1 MAANPTTKNARSAY
15 DASSIQVLE
24 GLEAVKRR
32 PGMYIGSTGPR
43 GLHHLVGEIVDN
55 SIDEALAGY
64 CSEVLIVVHPD
75 NSVTVIDDGRGMP
88 VGKMAKYGKS
98 ATEVILTTLHAGGKF
113 DGQGYKVSGGLHGV
127 GASVVNAL
135 SEWLEVEVRREG
147 HVWSQRYEL
156 GFPKGAL
163 TKNRKLKKGEGTGTT
178 ISFKPD
184 PEVFTE
190 TVELSFDTL
199 SRRFRESA
207 FLNKGLK
214 IRLLDEREE
223 DRDVTYQ
230 YDGGIRDFVEH
241 INEAKDPVHKTVFYL
256 EREEE
261 VGDVEVAMQWNSG
274 FQDSVFT
281 FANNINTHEGGAHLS
296 GFRSAL
302 SRTINAYARQKGLLK
317 EKEESLTGDDIREGL
332 AAVIS
337 VKLSEP
343 QFEGQTKTKLGN
355 TEVKGLVESVTNRYL
370 AEFLE
375 ERPGEAKAIVNK
387 ALQAARAR
395 LAARTVREKIRKG
408 YLESSTLPG
417 KLADCS
423 SKDPARSELYIVE
436 GDSAGGC
443 FSGDTKVA
451 LADGRSLSFRE
462 LVAEQEEGHEHFCYT
477 IRRDGRIG
485 LERAINARV
494 TKRGEEVVRV
504 TLDNGEEITC
514 TPDHR
519 FMLRDGSYK
528 PAAELRPDDSMMPLY
543 RRLSDKSEPG
553 ITIDGYEMAWDPGS
567 QRWLFT
573 HMLADWHNRWRGV
586 YEKASGEHCHHIDF
600 DRQNNDPTNVV
611 RLPAE
616 VHLALHREPVGR
628 TLHRPET
635 IEKGRKL
642 RRSAEF
648 RAAMS
653 ERMRREDTRRILSE
667 QARAQWEDEAYKE
680 YMVRKWR
687 EFCEANEEYRLANL
701 ARLDAAQRAYWSDE
715 ANRLAQAERVR
726 ARFEANPKMRENLAA
741 LAKAQWEDE
750 MLLAWRRE
758 ETRKQWTPEFREK
771 RRAAL
776 DKTYYKKTVAALRE
790 HLKEQAL
797 LDLVAYDA
805 HRRETRD
812 KSLLRFDTFCK
823 RYFDGDEA
831 QAREAVANHNHRV
844 VSVELVEER
853 EDVYDLE
860 VPGTHN
866 FALASGVFVHNS
878 AKQGRERNF
887 QAILPL
893 RGKILNVEKA
903 NMNKV
908 LSNVEIQAMISAIG
922 AGVGETFDIEQARY
936 NKIVIMT
943 DADVD
948 GSHIRTLVLTFLFRN
963 MPELIEAGYVYIA
976 QPPLYKVTHQ
986 RKDYYVYNDRELQE
1000 ILTRLNANGNANIG
1014 RFKGLGEM
1022 NPIQLWETTMD
1033 PQNRTLLQVAVES
1046 AAVADELFTALMGDK
1061 VEPRKQFIE
1070 ENAREVKNLDA

>member
-1 MAANPTTKNARSAY
+1 LAANPVSKNTKSTY

-43 GLHHLVGEIVDN
+43 GLHHLVWEIVDN
-55 SIDEALAGY
+55 SIDEALAGH
-64 CSEVLIVVHPD
+64 CSEILVVVHPD
-75 NSVTVIDDGRGMP
+75 NSISVTDDGRGLP
-88 VGKMAKYGKS
+88 VGTMKKYGKS

-135 SEWLEVEVRREG
+135 SEWLEVEVRREE
-147 HVWSQRYEL
+147 HVWSQRYER
-156 GFPKGAL
+156 GFPKGKL
-163 TKNRKLKKGEGTGTT
+163 TKDRKLKKGEGTGTT
-178 ISFKPD
+178 ISFMPD

-214 IRLLDEREE
+214 IRLIDERDE
-223 DRDVTYQ
+223 DRAVTYQ
-230 YDGGIRDFVEH
+230 YEGGIRDFVAH

-261 VGDVEVAMQWNSG
+261 VGDVEVALQWNSG

-317 EKEESLTGDDIREGL
+317 EKEENLTGDDIREGL

-355 TEVKGLVESVTNRYL
+355 TEVKGLVESATNRFL

-436 GDSAGGC
+436 GDSAGG
-443 FSGDTKVA
+443 
-451 LADGRSLSFRE
+451 
-462 LVAEQEEGHEHFCYT
+462 
-477 IRRDGRIG
+477 
-485 LERAINARV
+485 
-494 TKRGEEVVRV
+494 
-504 TLDNGEEITC
+504 
-514 TPDHR
+514 
-519 FMLRDGSYK
+519 
-528 PAAELRPDDSMMPLY
+528 
-543 RRLSDKSEPG
+543 
-553 ITIDGYEMAWDPGS
+553 
-567 QRWLFT
+567 
-573 HMLADWHNRWRGV
+573 
-586 YEKASGEHCHHIDF
+586 
-600 DRQNNDPTNVV
+600 
-611 RLPAE
+611 
-616 VHLALHREPVGR
+616 
-628 TLHRPET
+628 
-635 IEKGRKL
+635 
-642 RRSAEF
+642 
-648 RAAMS
+648 
-653 ERMRREDTRRILSE
+653 
-667 QARAQWEDEAYKE
+667 
-680 YMVRKWR
+680 
-687 EFCEANEEYRLANL
+687 
-701 ARLDAAQRAYWSDE
+701 
-715 ANRLAQAERVR
+715 
-726 ARFEANPKMRENLAA
+726 
-741 LAKAQWEDE
+741 
-750 MLLAWRRE
+750 
-758 ETRKQWTPEFREK
+758 
-771 RRAAL
+771 
-776 DKTYYKKTVAALRE
+776 
-790 HLKEQAL
+790 
-797 LDLVAYDA
+797 
-805 HRRETRD
+805 
-812 KSLLRFDTFCK
+812 
-823 RYFDGDEA
+823 
-831 QAREAVANHNHRV
+831 
-844 VSVELVEER
+844 
-853 EDVYDLE
+853 
-860 VPGTHN
+860 
-866 FALASGVFVHNS
+866 S

-922 AGVGETFDIEQARY
+922 AGVGETFDVDQARY

-948 GSHIRTLVLTFLFRN
+948 GSHIRTLVLTFLYRN

-976 QPPLYKVTHQ
+976 QPPLFKITHQ
-986 RKDYYVYNDRELQE
+986 RKDYYVYNERELQE
-1000 ILTRLNANGNANIG
+1000 ALTRLNANGNANIG

-1022 NPIQLWETTMD
+1022 NPNQLWETTMD
-1033 PQNRTLLQVAVES
+1033 PNNRTLLQVTVES
-1046 AAVADELFTALMGDK
+1046 AAVADELFTDLMGDK
-1061 VEPRKQFIE
+1061 VEPRKRFIE

>member
-1 MAANPTTKNARSAY
+1 LAANPTTKNARSAY

-64 CSEVLIVVHPD
+64 CSEVQVTVHPD
-75 NSVTVIDDGRGMP
+75 DSVTVIDDGRGMP

-147 HVWSQRYEL
+147 HVWSQRYER

-163 TKNRKLKKGEGTGTT
+163 TKDRKLEKGEGTGTT

-184 PEVFTE
+184 PEVFSE

-223 DRDVTYQ
+223 DRDVAYQ
-230 YDGGIRDFVEH
+230 YEGGIRDFVEH

-302 SRTINAYARQKGLLK
+302 SRTVNAYARQKGLLK

-337 VKLSEP
+337 VKLQEP

-355 TEVKGLVESVTNRYL
+355 TEVKGLVESATNRYL

-436 GDSAGGC
+436 GDSAGG
-443 FSGDTKVA
+443 
-451 LADGRSLSFRE
+451 
-462 LVAEQEEGHEHFCYT
+462 
-477 IRRDGRIG
+477 
-485 LERAINARV
+485 
-494 TKRGEEVVRV
+494 
-504 TLDNGEEITC
+504 
-514 TPDHR
+514 
-519 FMLRDGSYK
+519 
-528 PAAELRPDDSMMPLY
+528 
-543 RRLSDKSEPG
+543 
-553 ITIDGYEMAWDPGS
+553 
-567 QRWLFT
+567 
-573 HMLADWHNRWRGV
+573 
-586 YEKASGEHCHHIDF
+586 
-600 DRQNNDPTNVV
+600 
-611 RLPAE
+611 
-616 VHLALHREPVGR
+616 
-628 TLHRPET
+628 
-635 IEKGRKL
+635 
-642 RRSAEF
+642 
-648 RAAMS
+648 
-653 ERMRREDTRRILSE
+653 
-667 QARAQWEDEAYKE
+667 
-680 YMVRKWR
+680 
-687 EFCEANEEYRLANL
+687 
-701 ARLDAAQRAYWSDE
+701 
-715 ANRLAQAERVR
+715 
-726 ARFEANPKMRENLAA
+726 
-741 LAKAQWEDE
+741 
-750 MLLAWRRE
+750 
-758 ETRKQWTPEFREK
+758 
-771 RRAAL
+771 
-776 DKTYYKKTVAALRE
+776 
-790 HLKEQAL
+790 
-797 LDLVAYDA
+797 
-805 HRRETRD
+805 
-812 KSLLRFDTFCK
+812 
-823 RYFDGDEA
+823 
-831 QAREAVANHNHRV
+831 
-844 VSVELVEER
+844 
-853 EDVYDLE
+853 
-860 VPGTHN
+860 
-866 FALASGVFVHNS
+866 S

-908 LSNVEIQAMISAIG
+908 LSNVEIQAMIAAIG
-922 AGVGETFDIEQARY
+922 AGVGETFDIEQVRY

-986 RKDYYVYNDRELQE
+986 RKEFYVYNDRELQE
-1000 ILTRLNANGNANIG
+1000 TLSRLNANGNANIG

-1061 VEPRKQFIE
+1061 VEPRKIFIE

>member
-1 MAANPTTKNARSAY
+1 
-15 DASSIQVLE
+15 
-24 GLEAVKRR
+24 
-32 PGMYIGSTGPR
+32 
-43 GLHHLVGEIVDN
+43 
-55 SIDEALAGY
+55 
-64 CSEVLIVVHPD
+64 
-75 NSVTVIDDGRGMP
+75 
-88 VGKMAKYGKS
+88 
-98 ATEVILTTLHAGGKF
+98 
-113 DGQGYKVSGGLHGV
+113 
-127 GASVVNAL
+127 
-135 SEWLEVEVRREG
+135 
-147 HVWSQRYEL
+147 
-156 GFPKGAL
+156 
-163 TKNRKLKKGEGTGTT
+163 
-178 ISFKPD
+178 
-184 PEVFTE
+184 
-190 TVELSFDTL
+190 
-199 SRRFRESA
+199 
-207 FLNKGLK
+207 
-214 IRLLDEREE
+214 
-223 DRDVTYQ
+223 
-230 YDGGIRDFVEH
+230 
-241 INEAKDPVHKTVFYL
+241 
-256 EREEE
+256 
-261 VGDVEVAMQWNSG
+261 
-274 FQDSVFT
+274 
-281 FANNINTHEGGAHLS
+281 
-296 GFRSAL
+296 
-302 SRTINAYARQKGLLK
+302 
-317 EKEESLTGDDIREGL
+317 
-332 AAVIS
+332 
-337 VKLSEP
+337 
-343 QFEGQTKTKLGN
+343 
-355 TEVKGLVESVTNRYL
+355 
-370 AEFLE
+370 
-375 ERPGEAKAIVNK
+375 
-387 ALQAARAR
+387 
-395 LAARTVREKIRKG
+395 
-408 YLESSTLPG
+408 
-417 KLADCS
+417 
-423 SKDPARSELYIVE
+423 
-436 GDSAGGC
+436 
-443 FSGDTKVA
+443 
-451 LADGRSLSFRE
+451 
-462 LVAEQEEGHEHFCYT
+462 
-477 IRRDGRIG
+477 
-485 LERAINARV
+485 
-494 TKRGEEVVRV
+494 
-504 TLDNGEEITC
+504 
-514 TPDHR
+514 
-519 FMLRDGSYK
+519 
-528 PAAELRPDDSMMPLY
+528 
-543 RRLSDKSEPG
+543 
-553 ITIDGYEMAWDPGS
+553 
-567 QRWLFT
+567 
-573 HMLADWHNRWRGV
+573 
-586 YEKASGEHCHHIDF
+586 
-600 DRQNNDPTNVV
+600 
-611 RLPAE
+611 
-616 VHLALHREPVGR
+616 
-628 TLHRPET
+628 
-635 IEKGRKL
+635 
-642 RRSAEF
+642 
-648 RAAMS
+648 
-653 ERMRREDTRRILSE
+653 MRREDTRRILSE

-726 ARFEANPKMRENLAA
+726 ARFEANPKMRENLGA

>member
-1 MAANPTTKNARSAY
+1 MTKNAKSAY

-43 GLHHLVGEIVDN
+43 GLHHLVWEIVDN

-64 CSEVLIVVHPD
+64 CSEILITVHED
-75 NSVTVIDDGRGMP
+75 NSVSVTDDGRGMP
-88 VGKMAKYGKS
+88 VGKMKKYGKS
-98 ATEVILTTLHAGGKF
+98 AAEIIMTTLHAGGKF

-135 SEWLEVEVRREG
+135 SQWLEIEVRREG
-147 HVWSQRYEL
+147 HVWTQRYER
-156 GFPKGAL
+156 GFPKGEL
-163 TKNRKLKKGEGTGTT
+163 KKVRKVKKGEGTGTT
-178 ISFKPD
+178 IRFMPD

-223 DRDVTYQ
+223 GREVAYQ
-230 YDGGIRDFVEH
+230 YEGGIRDFVEH
-241 INEAKDPVHKTVFYL
+241 INEAKDPVHKTIFYL

-337 VKLSEP
+337 VKLQEP

-370 AEFLE
+370 TEFLE
-375 ERPGEAKAIVNK
+375 ERPAEAKAIVNK

-436 GDSAGGC
+436 GDSAGG
-443 FSGDTKVA
+443 
-451 LADGRSLSFRE
+451 
-462 LVAEQEEGHEHFCYT
+462 
-477 IRRDGRIG
+477 
-485 LERAINARV
+485 
-494 TKRGEEVVRV
+494 
-504 TLDNGEEITC
+504 
-514 TPDHR
+514 
-519 FMLRDGSYK
+519 
-528 PAAELRPDDSMMPLY
+528 
-543 RRLSDKSEPG
+543 
-553 ITIDGYEMAWDPGS
+553 
-567 QRWLFT
+567 
-573 HMLADWHNRWRGV
+573 
-586 YEKASGEHCHHIDF
+586 
-600 DRQNNDPTNVV
+600 
-611 RLPAE
+611 
-616 VHLALHREPVGR
+616 
-628 TLHRPET
+628 
-635 IEKGRKL
+635 
-642 RRSAEF
+642 
-648 RAAMS
+648 
-653 ERMRREDTRRILSE
+653 
-667 QARAQWEDEAYKE
+667 
-680 YMVRKWR
+680 
-687 EFCEANEEYRLANL
+687 
-701 ARLDAAQRAYWSDE
+701 
-715 ANRLAQAERVR
+715 
-726 ARFEANPKMRENLAA
+726 
-741 LAKAQWEDE
+741 
-750 MLLAWRRE
+750 
-758 ETRKQWTPEFREK
+758 
-771 RRAAL
+771 
-776 DKTYYKKTVAALRE
+776 
-790 HLKEQAL
+790 
-797 LDLVAYDA
+797 
-805 HRRETRD
+805 
-812 KSLLRFDTFCK
+812 
-823 RYFDGDEA
+823 
-831 QAREAVANHNHRV
+831 
-844 VSVELVEER
+844 
-853 EDVYDLE
+853 
-860 VPGTHN
+860 
-866 FALASGVFVHNS
+866 S

-922 AGVGETFDIEQARY
+922 AGVGETFDIDQVRY

-976 QPPLYKVTHQ
+976 QPPLFKVTHQ
-986 RKDYYVYNDRELQE
+986 RKDYYVYNERELQE
-1000 ILTRLNANGNANIG
+1000 TLTRLSANGNANIG

-1061 VEPRKQFIE
+1061 VEPRKIFIE